1 MTLKVSIKVRG
12 PTSQQYILSK
22 ATIYLEYMKG
32 HLEVVGYRWRTMRDK
47 ALEPAYMFPMN
58 RREPGSQERAA
69 DLEHN
74 SKTSNNARNVLIG
87 SHWQKVRINSKL
99 FFFCRE
105 KCLVCHKGKSTRW
118 KHLLNKQKFHL
129 AFHHPALTGQIIP
142 PPAEVVGIKYL
153 VMRLISTHPSF
164 PERRSRTAP
173 INVCHLETY
182 MLVTINSRFKV
193 CVHVRWFE
201 IGITWI
207 KMLIYLSCFRFIN
220 CTCFPPKSDVW
231 PLKPF
236 WEFQFDL

>member
-74 SKTSNNARNVLIG
+74 SKTSNNAHNLIG

-142 PPAEVVGIKYL
+142 PPSRWSSRNKIPGDAAHF
-153 VMRLISTHPSF
+153 HPSQL
-164 PERRSRTAP
+164 SR
-173 INVCHLETY
+173 EEKQ
-182 MLVTINSRFKV
+182 NSPDK
-193 CVHVRWFE
+193 CLPSGNIHV
-201 IGITWI
+201 GDH
-207 KMLIYLSCFRFIN
+207 KQQL
-220 CTCFPPKSDVW
+220 
-231 PLKPF
+231 
-236 WEFQFDL
+236 